1 VRTTPDNK
9 GAEIVTSGF
18 VFPLQ
23 YMTQDAVGPSGKV
36 LSDADANRDRPQ
48 VTVDGQFVTGLSVE
62 SSRLFGETLVEVLSR
77 AKVGAG

>member
-1 VRTTPDNK
+1 
-9 GAEIVTSGF
+9 
-18 VFPLQ
+18 
-23 YMTQDAVGPSGKV
+23 MTQDAVGPAGKV